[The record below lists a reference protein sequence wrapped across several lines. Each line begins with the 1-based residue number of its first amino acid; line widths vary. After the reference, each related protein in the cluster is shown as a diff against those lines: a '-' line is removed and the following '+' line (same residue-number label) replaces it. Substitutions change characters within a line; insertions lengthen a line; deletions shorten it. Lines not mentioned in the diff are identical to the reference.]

1 MADPRRTLMGRTVAA
16 SLRFRYLVAAVGGLI
31 MALGVVV
38 LPSSRLDVFPEFA
51 PPRVII
57 QTACLGLSTEDVE
70 ELVTVPLEQ
79 ALNGVEGLDV
89 LRSKSVPQLSN
100 IELIF
105 ESDADLLTAR
115 QRVQERMTA
124 VSATLP
130 TWAAPPVML
139 APVSATGR
147 AIKIGM
153 TSTEHSLIEMSMTAY
168 WTIRARLLQ
177 VPGVANVTMWGE
189 RLQMLQ
195 VQVQPDA
202 MQQKDVSL
210 DQVMQATAEAVD
222 SGLLRFDNGS
232 IIGTGGMVDT
242 PNQRLDVRHVLPII
256 TPADLAQVPV
266 DSAEDPATPRAPA
279 ADQFA
284 AGQGAT
290 AQQEASDGSTA
301 ADGEAE
307 PRAPPPPVLLGD
319 VARMVEDHQPLIG
332 DAVINDSPG
341 LMLIVEKLPWADTVE
356 MTRGVQDVI
365 HSLEPG
371 LPGVQFDTTIFQQ
384 ANFIDTAIDNLAEAI
399 LLGFLLVV
407 VVLALFLFEW
417 RVALV
422 SVLTIPLSITVT
434 LLVLHWRGETINTM
448 TLAGLVIALG
458 ALVDDAIIDVENIV
472 RRLRQHRRT
481 HSGVP
486 TARVILDASLE
497 VRSPIVFATLII
509 VAAALPVFLLEGLS
523 GAFFAPLALSY
534 TMAIVAS
541 LVVALTV
548 TPALT
553 LILLRNARVE
563 RHESPLVRRLQRAY
577 SAVLTRVFRRP
588 RGTYAAT
595 ALLVVLGMLVTPLL
609 GQSLLP
615 HFKERDFLMHW
626 VAQPGTSAA
635 EMQRI
640 SVAASTDLRAIP
652 GVRNFGAHIGQAFLG
667 DEVYGVNFGENWV
680 SVDPS
685 VDYEETLAAIDEVIA
700 HYPGLFRDR
709 KTYLDERVK
718 EVVSGGSEPIV
729 VRLFGP
735 DLTVLREQAAE
746 IEGIL
751 AGIDGAANE
760 HVDISADVSQIQVEV
775 DLDKAAVFR
784 LKPGDVRRAAGTLVA
799 GEEVGDI
806 FRGGRAYD
814 VVVWSV
820 PEARNSVHA
829 VENLMID
836 TPTGQR
842 VRLADVATVSLQP
855 SPNAVERENGSRHL
869 DIAADV
875 EGRDLGS
882 VGTALEE
889 ALDEKDVPRGYHVEL
904 LGEFEERQDAQDQL
918 LTTGLIA
925 LGLIVLLLQA
935 ALGSWRPTLLVFL
948 TLPMALV
955 GGVLA
960 AWATGGILSIGS
972 LVGFFTVF
980 GIAARNG
987 ILLINH
993 AQHLERE
1000 EREPFGVELVLRA
1013 ARERLAPILMTSLA
1027 TGLALVPL
1035 VALGSRPGHEIEHPL
1050 AVVVL
1055 GGLFTSTLV
1064 SLFVVPSL
1072 YLRYGRPRDPD
1083 GPGGRWWPRRN
1094 AVHITGTPV
1103 GAERPSA

>member
-1 MADPRRTLMGRTVAA
+1 MRSARRTLMGATIAA
-16 SLRFRYLVAAVGGLI
+16 SLRLRYLVAALGALVV
-31 MALGVVV
+31 ALGVLV
-38 LPSSRLDVFPEFA
+38 LPDSRLDVFPELA
-51 PPRVII
+51 PPPVII
-57 QTACLGLSTEDVE
+57 QTACLGLSTQDVE

-89 LRSKSVPQLSN
+89 LRSKSAPQLSN

-105 ESDADLLTAR
+105 DSDADLLRAR
-115 QRVQERMTA
+115 QLVQERMTA

-153 TSTEHSLIEMSMTAY
+153 TAENHSLIEMSMTAY
-168 WTIRARLLQ
+168 WAIRARLLQ

-189 RLQMLQ
+189 RLQMMQ
-195 VQVQPDA
+195 VQVLPDA
-202 MQQKDVSL
+202 MQQRGVSL
-210 DQVMQATAEAVD
+210 DQVMQATGEAVD
-222 SGLLRFDNGS
+222 SGLLLFDNGS
-232 IIGTGGMVDT
+232 IIGTGGMVET
-242 PNQRLDVRHVLPII
+242 PNQRMSVRHVLPIV
-256 TPADLAQVPV
+256 TPADLAEVPV
-266 DSAEDPATPRAPA
+266 DPDPAASEGTAI
-279 ADQFA
+279 
-284 AGQGAT
+284 GAT
-290 AQQEASDGSTA
+290 AAPGQPAGADSSA
-301 ADGEAE
+301 AGDQTGQGDQAE
-307 PRAPPPPVLLGD
+307 PRAPPRPPVRLGD
-319 VARMVEDHQPLIG
+319 VARIVEDHQPLIG
-332 DAVINDSPG
+332 DAVINDTPG

-356 MTRGVQDVI
+356 MTRGVEDVI
-365 HSLEPG
+365 RSLEPG
-371 LPGVQFDTTIFQQ
+371 LPGVEFDTTIFQQ
-384 ANFIDTAIDNLAEAI
+384 AKFIDTAIDNLAEAI
-399 LLGFLLVV
+399 ALGFLLVV
-407 VVLALFLFEW
+407 IILALFLFEW

-422 SVLTIPLSITVT
+422 SLLTIPLSITAT

-458 ALVDDAIIDVENIV
+458 ALVDDAIIDVANIV
-472 RRLRQHRRT
+472 RRLRQHRRAG
-481 HSGVP
+481 SGVP

-509 VAAALPVFLLEGLS
+509 VAAALPVFLLEGLT
-523 GAFFAPLALSY
+523 GAFFGPLALSY

-541 LVVALTV
+541 LVVALTI

-553 LILLRNARVE
+553 LILLRKAPIE
-563 RHESPLVRRLQRAY
+563 RHESPVVRWLQGRYTALL
-577 SAVLTRVFRRP
+577 SRVVRRP
-588 RGTYAAT
+588 RWTYAGT
-595 ALLVVLGMLVTPLL
+595 AAVLVLGIVLAPLL

-640 SVAASTDLRAIP
+640 SAAASEDLRAIP

-667 DEVYGVNFGENWV
+667 DEVYGVNFGENWI
-680 SVDPS
+680 SVDES
-685 VDYEETLAAIDEVIA
+685 VDYDETLAAIDEVIA

-718 EVVSGGSEPIV
+718 EVVAGGSEPVV

-735 DLTVLREQAAE
+735 DLDVLREQAAE

-751 AGIDGAANE
+751 GDIDGAANE
-760 HVDISADVSQIQVEV
+760 HVDISADVPQLAVEV
-775 DLDKAAVFR
+775 DMERAGPFG
-784 LKPGDVRRAAGTLVA
+784 LKPGDVRRAAATMVA

-829 VENLMID
+829 IENMVID

-842 VRLADVATVSLQP
+842 VRLADVAAVTVTA
-855 SPNAVERENGSRHL
+855 SPNSVERENGSRHL
-869 DIAADV
+869 DVLADV

-882 VGTALEE
+882 VGQAVSDLLADKE
-889 ALDEKDVPRGYHVEL
+889 LPRGYHAEL
-904 LGEFEERQDAQDQL
+904 LGEFSERESATQRL
-918 LTTGLIA
+918 LITGLIA
-925 LGLIVLLLQA
+925 LALIVLLLQA
-935 ALGSWRPTLLVFL
+935 SLGGWRPTALVL
-948 TLPMALV
+948 ITLPMALV

-960 AWATGGILSIGS
+960 AWATGGIVSIGS

-1000 EREPFGVELVLRA
+1000 EGETFGLELVLRA

-1035 VALGSRPGHEIEHPL
+1035 VILGERPGQEIEHPL
-1050 AVVVL
+1050 AVVIL

-1064 SLFVVPSL
+1064 SLFVVPAL
-1072 YLRYGRPRDPD
+1072 YLRFGVPPAGCAAAGEDPGD
-1083 GPGGRWWPRRN
+1083 DEVRAAPEVSTR
-1094 AVHITGTPV
+1094 
-1103 GAERPSA
+1103 